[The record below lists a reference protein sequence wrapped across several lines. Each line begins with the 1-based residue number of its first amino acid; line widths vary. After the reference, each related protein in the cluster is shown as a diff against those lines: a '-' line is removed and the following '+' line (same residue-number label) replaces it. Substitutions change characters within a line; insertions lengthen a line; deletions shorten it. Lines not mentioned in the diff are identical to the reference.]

1 MKIDKDDLYI
11 YGLISGLIICS
22 PFLGVYYGA
31 KWIYSHTP
39 QKVKEKKERDL
50 KIHELE
56 EKLGLIGRDN
66 KALYYDPHRCAALFV
81 ESEEPG
87 TLYYDPHYYRNRNE
101 NRNDYLVDLKRKV
114 DCNYNSPDIITVI
127 VESTFGYSSFD
138 EDSEC
143 STLIMVHEDY
153 YNVPQKKNW
162 RADIYFSFNVLS
174 SIFNILS
181 TLSECGKYSNYY
193 VISVP
198 GKYQRKEVICGT
210 GKFAKVINDFKKVNK
225 K

>member
-1 MKIDKDDLYI
+1 M
-11 YGLISGLIICS
+11 C
-22 PFLGVYYGA
+22 
-31 KWIYSHTP
+31 
-39 QKVKEKKERDL
+39 
-50 KIHELE
+50 
-56 EKLGLIGRDN
+56 
-66 KALYYDPHRCAALFV
+66 
-81 ESEEPG
+81 
-87 TLYYDPHYYRNRNE
+87 
-101 NRNDYLVDLKRKV
+101 
-114 DCNYNSPDIITVI
+114 
-127 VESTFGYSSFD
+127 
-138 EDSEC
+138 
-143 STLIMVHEDY
+143 TLIMVHEDY

>member
-11 YGLISGLIICS
+11 YGFISGLIICS
-22 PFLGVYYGA
+22 PLISVYYGT
-31 KWIYSHTP
+31 KWIYNHTP

-66 KALYYDPHRCAALFV
+66 KALYYDPH
-81 ESEEPG
+81 
-87 TLYYDPHYYRNRNE
+87 YYRNRNK
-101 NRNDYLVDLKRKV
+101 NRNDYLVDLKKKV

-127 VESTFGYSSFD
+127 VESTFDSSIFD
-138 EDSEC
+138 KDSEC

-174 SIFNILS
+174 STFNILS

-193 VISVP
+193 VIAVP
-198 GKYQRKEVICGT
+198 GNYQRKEVICGT
-210 GKFAKVINDFKKVNK
+210 GKFAKVINDFKKVYK

>member
-1 MKIDKDDLYI
+1 M
-11 YGLISGLIICS
+11 
-22 PFLGVYYGA
+22 
-31 KWIYSHTP
+31 
-39 QKVKEKKERDL
+39 
-50 KIHELE
+50 
-56 EKLGLIGRDN
+56 
-66 KALYYDPHRCAALFV
+66 
-81 ESEEPG
+81 
-87 TLYYDPHYYRNRNE
+87 
-101 NRNDYLVDLKRKV
+101 
-114 DCNYNSPDIITVI
+114 DCNNNSPDILTVI

-174 SIFNILS
+174 STFNILS
-181 TLSECGKYSNYY
+181 TLSECGKYSSYY
-193 VISVP
+193 VISIP

-225 K
+225 KTKQRIKSKYHFMSDI

>member
-1 MKIDKDDLYI
+1 MNIDKDDLYI

-22 PFLGVYYGA
+22 PFLSVYYGA
-31 KWIYSHTP
+31 KWIYNHTP

-66 KALYYDPHRCAALFV
+66 KALYYDPH
-81 ESEEPG
+81 
-87 TLYYDPHYYRNRNE
+87 YYRNRNK
-101 NRNDYLVDLKRKV
+101 NRNDYLIDLKRKV

-127 VESTFGYSSFD
+127 VESTFDSSIFD

-153 YNVPQKKNW
+153 YNVPKKKNW

-174 SIFNILS
+174 STFNILS
-181 TLSECGKYSNYY
+181 TLSECGKYSSYY
-193 VISVP
+193 VISIP

-210 GKFAKVINDFKKVNK
+210 GKFAKFINDFKKVYK